1 MAKIITFK
9 KVKDTLLTKLGY
21 DENKQR
27 EINDKIE
34 IAKLSAINKLD
45 EARDFYIPM
54 LPAFGS
60 MALLVGYGVVYGSF
74 VGDIFP
80 QLDIESMWPAVK
92 SVVAGGVI
100 LSVSHFVGQ
109 YVLEKFGFLDKT
121 HRKKNNARR
130 ARVKKIIA
138 LEKDIEKRTGDSD
151 YRYEKASKR
160 YIKEAYNS
168 PKLST
173 ELPSHNPD
181 VLDEKVLTAK
191 YGKEEMPEELSVEQ
205 PTMVENNAQENRPE
219 EVEEF
224 VFDEAPVSMI
234 TRRDDKTQDK

>member
-1 MAKIITFK
+1 ML
-9 KVKDTLLTKLGY
+9 KV
-21 DENKQR
+21 
-27 EINDKIE
+27 
-34 IAKLSAINKLD
+34 
-45 EARDFYIPM
+45 
-54 LPAFGS
+54 
-60 MALLVGYGVVYGSF
+60 ALLIGCGVVHGSF

-80 QLDIESMWPAVK
+80 QLDIGSIWPVVK
-92 SVVAGGVI
+92 SVVAGGAI

-121 HRKKNNARR
+121 NRKKNNARR

-151 YRYEKASKR
+151 YRYGKARKR
-160 YIKEAYNS
+160 YIKEAYKS

-191 YGKEEMPEELSVEQ
+191 YGKEEMPVQPSLEQ
-205 PTMVENNAQENRPE
+205 PTMVENNAQANMPE
-219 EVEEF
+219 EGEEF